1 MLEMKEIW
9 IWSLGWGDPPAE
21 KKWQPIPVFLPGKCY
36 RQRSLV
42 DYSPWE
48 MLQTEEPGGLQ
59 SMGNATDRGAWW
71 ATVHGK
77 CYRQRSTVH
86 GKCYRQRSLVDYSPW
101 DCKDS
106 DTAEATEHT
115 CRHLLEKH
123 TLLLY
128 VWAFIPF
135 TLIMLWHVPHSVFLS
150 LHTFFFENYLCSGSL
165 IKAFSIADMQHT
177 WFNTFL

>member
-1 MLEMKEIW
+1 MAQSVKNMSAMLEMKEIW

-21 KKWQPIPVFLPGKCY
+21 KNGNPFQCSCL
-36 RQRSLV
+36 
-42 DYSPWE
+42 
-48 MLQTEEPGGLQ
+48 
-59 SMGNATDRGAWW
+59 GNATDRGAWW
-71 ATVHGK
+71 T
-77 CYRQRSTVH
+77 TVH
-86 GKCYRQRSLVDYSPW
+86 GKCYRQRSLVGYSPW

-106 DTAEATEHT
+106 DTAEATDHT

-150 LHTFFFENYLCSGSL
+150 LHTYFFENYLCSGSL

>member
-1 MLEMKEIW
+1 MSGLPRWLSGKE
-9 IWSLGWGDPPAE
+9 SAC
-21 KKWQPIPVFLPGKCY
+21 QCR
-36 RQRSLV
+36 RQRRRGFDPWVRKIPLEEKLATHSSVLA
-42 DYSPWE
+42 WE

-77 CYRQRSTVH
+77 CYRQRS
-86 GKCYRQRSLVDYSPW
+86 LVGYSPWEMLQTEEYSPW

-150 LHTFFFENYLCSGSL
+150 LHTFFLRTIYVLVL
-165 IKAFSIADMQHT
+165 
-177 WFNTFL
+177 